1 MADDN
6 TESDTELEGGMSIGV
21 LDVVLFVGFVVAI
34 SGVLYSRVFR
44 KKKEE
49 KSTLSLSTGL

>member
-6 TESDTELEGGMSIGV
+6 TDNDTDLEGGMSIGV

>member
-6 TESDTELEGGMSIGV
+6 TENDMEEGMSVGII
-21 LDVVLFVGFVVAI
+21 DIVLFVGFVIAI